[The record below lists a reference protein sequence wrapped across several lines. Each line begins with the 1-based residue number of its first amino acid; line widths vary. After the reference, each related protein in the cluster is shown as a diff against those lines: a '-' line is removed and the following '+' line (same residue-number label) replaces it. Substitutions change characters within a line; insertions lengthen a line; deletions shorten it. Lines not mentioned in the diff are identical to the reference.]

1 MPPLPGLHCRH
12 RQNFPGG
19 RTDGEPRG
27 GGEEVETDTR
37 SECGI
42 LNQHIEDSTECGIL
56 NQHIEDS
63 TECGILNQH
72 IEDSTGPS
80 SFGFQGRGFEFQI
93 QARTVAHL

>member
-63 TECGILNQH
+63 T
-72 IEDSTGPS
+72 GPS